1 VEQLIIFEGISGG
14 GKTTLFTP
22 VHRARN
28 YEDLHIHRFTPTQW
42 VYAQLHDRSVKVEQL
57 QAVEQALEKIV
68 PTLVV
73 WCRPDPQV
81 ALDRKL
87 AEGDPNLMEGDFV
100 KADHLYWR
108 YFNEVSTFTRV
119 IELAT
124 DKLSVDTCVEIIIE
138 VLREY
143 EDPRS

>member
-1 VEQLIIFEGISGG
+1 MEQLIVFEGISGG

-42 VYAQLHDRSVKVEQL
+42 VYAQLHDRPVKVEQL
-57 QAVEQALEKIV
+57 QAVEQALEKVI

-87 AEGDPNLMEGDFV
+87 AEGDTNLMEGDFY
-100 KADHLYWR
+100 KADR
-108 YFNEVSTFTRV
+108 MFKKYFDRVCTFTRV

-138 VLREY
+138 ELRDY
-143 EDPRS
+143 EEIRS

>member
-1 VEQLIIFEGISGG
+1 MEQLIVFEGISGG

-22 VHRARN
+22 VHRARD

-42 VYAQLHDRSVKVEQL
+42 VYAQIHGRPVKVEQL
-57 QAVEQALEKIV
+57 QAVEQALEKVI

-87 AEGDPNLMEGDFV
+87 AEGDTNLMEGDFDR
-100 KADHLYWR
+100 ADRWYKR
-108 YFNEVSTFTRV
+108 YFNEVCMFTRV
-119 IELAT
+119 LELPT
-124 DKLSVDTCVEIIIE
+124 DKLLVDDCVEIIIKN
-138 VLREY
+138 LRSY
-143 EDPRS
+143 EEQRS